1 MGKLR
6 RGTQTALSE
15 TGSLRVRAAWLY
27 HNHGLTQ
34 KDVAERL
41 GVSRTTVI
49 RLLDEA
55 RRRNEVLIWID
66 EGERTCVD
74 LAARLEDV
82 FGLDEALVVPE
93 APSMDQTNT
102 AVGLALGKFLSEA
115 IPNEVT
121 IGVGWGRTLTASLAG
136 FRPGRHHGVKV
147 LSLMGGATEA
157 HFTNPVEFSWRLAS
171 QLDAEC
177 FLFPAPVI
185 VDSAETK
192 RRLIEFC
199 GLGKLIAL
207 ADSLDIAVL
216 SVGDIGPEG
225 TSLAKHLMPVD
236 VLGEVVR
243 KGAVADVMCHFLDAT
258 GASVPH
264 PVVDCVMSVGIERV
278 TRAKHKVI
286 ACGGVW
292 RAIALRAALRRIGCN
307 TLVTDEGAARALLA
321 AEATA

>member
-1 MGKLR
+1 M
-6 RGTQTALSE
+6 ALSE

-66 EGERTCVD
+66 EGERSCVD

-93 APSMDQTNT
+93 APTVGQTNT

-115 IPNEVT
+115 IPNDVT

-136 FRPGRHHGVKV
+136 FRPARHQGVRV
-147 LSLMGGATEA
+147 LSLMGGATEV
-157 HFTNPVEFSWRLAS
+157 HVTNPFEFSWRLAS

-177 FLFPAPVI
+177 FLFPAPII
-185 VDSAETK
+185 VDSPETK

-207 ADSLDIAVL
+207 ADTLDIAVI
-216 SVGDIGPEG
+216 SIGDIGPEG
-225 TSLAKHLMPVD
+225 TSLARHLMPPD
-236 VLGEVVR
+236 VLAEAVG

-264 PVVDCVMSVGIERV
+264 PIVECVMSVGIEQV
-278 TRAKHKVI
+278 ARAKHVVI
-286 ACGGVW
+286 ACGGAW
-292 RAIALRAALRRIGCN
+292 RAVALKAALRRVGCN

-321 AEATA
+321 SDGIA